1 MQIFIIKAFKLFNI
15 AIEHLLFCIIH
26 ILKMVK
32 MQSKTF
38 SNITAKLLIYFM
50 ITLIKTYNCF
60 VKIKNKTG
68 NKASVYYHRLMLKP
82 FQYGL

>member
-26 ILKMVK
+26 SLKMVK
-32 MQSKTF
+32 MHSKTF

-50 ITLIKTYNCF
+50 ITLIKTYKLFC
-60 VKIKNKTG
+60 KN
-68 NKASVYYHRLMLKP
+68 
-82 FQYGL
+82 